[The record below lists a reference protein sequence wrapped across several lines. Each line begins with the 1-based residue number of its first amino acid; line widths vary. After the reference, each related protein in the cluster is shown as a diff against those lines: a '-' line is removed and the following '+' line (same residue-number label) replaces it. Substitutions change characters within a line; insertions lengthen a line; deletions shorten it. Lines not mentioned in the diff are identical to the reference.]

1 MAVASALGDRAEI
14 LWIGGEG
21 GMEASIV
28 ARHGIAFEAVPA
40 AGVHGVGLRA
50 LPGNALQLMR
60 GWREAKVILKR
71 FQPDVLFF
79 TGGYV
84 GVPVSQAGRSF
95 PSVMYVPDIEP
106 ALALKWIGRTV
117 DVVAVTAPES
127 RHYFPQDKRVE
138 VTGYP
143 IRPSLREANRDE
155 ARKFFDLTDD
165 PVLLVFGGSRGARS
179 INEALW
185 KILPALLNHTQVLHV
200 TGELDW
206 PRVKQ
211 VLDTLPESKA
221 ANYHPCRYL
230 HEEMGLALAAADL
243 VVSRAGAATMGE
255 YPHFGLPSILVPY
268 PHAWRYQKD
277 NAAYLES
284 RAAGVVLPDERL
296 GSDLYTMVSS
306 LLSDPA
312 RLKSMSQAAAW
323 LAVHDAAESIATLLL
338 EIGQEGG
345 TRG

>member
-1 MAVASALGDRAEI
+1 
-14 LWIGGEG
+14 
-21 GMEASIV
+21 METSLV
-28 ARHGIAFEAVPA
+28 PRHGIPFETVPA

-50 LPGNALQLMR
+50 LPGNIVQLVR
-60 GWREAKVILKR
+60 GWREATAILKR
-71 FQPDVLFF
+71 FQPEVLFF

-84 GVPVSQAGRSF
+84 GVPVSQAGRRI

-117 DVVAVTAPES
+117 DAVAVTAPES
-127 RHYFPQDKRVE
+127 RQYFPQGKRVE

-143 IRPSLREANRDE
+143 IRPEFHEVNREE
-155 ARKFFDLTDD
+155 ARRFFGLSEE
-165 PVLLVFGGSRGARS
+165 PVVLVFGGSRGARS

-185 KILPALLNHTQVLHV
+185 KALPALLNHAQILHV

-206 PRVKQ
+206 PRVEYI
-211 VLDTLPESKA
+211 LASLPESKA
-221 ANYHPCRYL
+221 ANYHPSRYL
-230 HEEMGLALAAADL
+230 HEEMGLALAVADL

-268 PHAWRYQKD
+268 PHAWRYQQD

-284 RAAGVVLPDERL
+284 RAAGVILSDERL
-296 GSDLYTMVSS
+296 DQELYTTVCN
-306 LLSDPA
+306 LLGDPA

-323 LAVHDAAESIATLLL
+323 LAVDDAAESIATLIL